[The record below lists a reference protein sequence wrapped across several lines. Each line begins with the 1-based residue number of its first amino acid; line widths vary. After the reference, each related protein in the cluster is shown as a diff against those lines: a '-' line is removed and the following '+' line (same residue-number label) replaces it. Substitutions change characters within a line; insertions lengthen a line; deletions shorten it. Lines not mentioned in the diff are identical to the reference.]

1 MLDYLSEGKS
11 SEKVAELLDRKEG
24 IDWQAWGRLF
34 EGVTPDS
41 QMDAGELRGMFIR
54 ALESQP
60 DHPALLASRAAAE
73 ALCNDGVFDV
83 AERNLQTAAMNLRL
97 YASGEKLRVERD
109 NLAQF
114 IRGLGEANPSLLHAT
129 RLIFGPWAAD
139 EDARTFGEL
148 VSAWPPGAADTEDV
162 SAGRL
167 EAMWGL
173 LGPLGAATKT
183 LSEAQ
188 VRLDTHRAK
197 VD

>member
-1 MLDYLSEGKS
+1 M
-11 SEKVAELLDRKEG
+11 
-24 IDWQAWGRLF
+24 
-34 EGVTPDS
+34 
-41 QMDAGELRGMFIR
+41 
-54 ALESQP
+54 
-60 DHPALLASRAAAE
+60 LASRAAAE
-73 ALCNDGVFDV
+73 ALCSDGVFDV